1 MNITDTIKYINQLPM
16 TLTQFQKEYL
26 IPQNYFNIYI
36 HNLQNSKLS
45 EYDRVDEEMLEVAK
59 KINPANE
66 NKVICVIK
74 PDSDVKKMSGKNS
87 LEKRVNIAKK
97 DVEIFNLDPFN
108 KSYLSLISRMNYITM
123 VFQMAFQET
132 LRMNNKREKIQDI
145 YSLEKNKTISDNLNE
160 EKEDL
165 LTLKSNCTTL
175 QDNER
180 EKSQDKTI
188 GDNLNEV
195 KEDLSTTMFLDEE
208 QKNYIKQTFKKFSL
222 KKVKDAVLDQIELYY
237 GDSETIKNIFLNQ
250 LKPLNEFF

>member
-1 MNITDTIKYINQLPM
+1 
-16 TLTQFQKEYL
+16 
-26 IPQNYFNIYI
+26 
-36 HNLQNSKLS
+36 
-45 EYDRVDEEMLEVAK
+45 
-59 KINPANE
+59 
-66 NKVICVIK
+66 
-74 PDSDVKKMSGKNS
+74 
-87 LEKRVNIAKK
+87 
-97 DVEIFNLDPFN
+97 
-108 KSYLSLISRMNYITM
+108 MNYITM